1 MQDLGVCDELGCL
14 DSFNM
19 PDVDLTFHNIEELF
33 GSEQELNK
41 SLLDEKDAMCSS
53 FDNDSSVDLSCNGYS
68 KMVEV

>member
-41 SLLDEKDAMCSS
+41 SLLDNKDVMCSS
-53 FDNDSSVDLSCNGYS
+53 LDNESSMDMSCNGYS
-68 KMVEV
+68 KMAEV